1 MSASASITVTDIDRL
16 LPQTQCGKCG
26 HPGCRPYAEA
36 ILEGEAINRCPPG
49 GDATVVQLATLLKR
63 PTLPLEM
70 DAESPKAAVIREE
83 ECIGCTKCIKAC
95 PVDAILGAAKQM
107 HTVIEAECTG
117 CELCVAPCP
126 VDCIDIIAH
135 PGWQAAHIENDQD
148 LWLARRA
155 EQGRRRFEH
164 RNARL
169 ERQRQEKEARRRAR
183 MQARREPVEPAA
195 QTGQVASTSTPSTPP
210 PAAGNTRPPAAGN
223 TRARKAALSAT
234 IRRLEKRLAAAPDD
248 ADTQSALQHARQQ
261 MANLQTQSEAIADS
275 TSTADHAPTS
285 SLNSL
290 RIARSAA
297 KQRLALANRQL
308 AHARRQGGP
317 EDIAAAQTLV
327 ERAEKTWQDACQ
339 ALDNAE
345 RH

>member
-1 MSASASITVTDIDRL
+1 MSASASITVTEIDHL

-26 HPGCRPYAEA
+26 HPGCRPYAQA
-36 ILEGEAINRCPPG
+36 IVAGEAINRCPPG
-49 GDATVVQLATLLKR
+49 GDETVVQLAALLDR
-63 PTLPLEM
+63 PVVPLEV
-70 DAESPKAAVIREE
+70 DAESPKAAVIREA

-126 VDCIDIIAH
+126 VDCIDIVPH
-135 PGWQAAHIENDQD
+135 PVWPAARDEHAQSA
-148 LWLARRA
+148 WLAR
-155 EQGRRRFEH
+155 EQRFEN

-169 ERQRQEKEARRRAR
+169 ERQRQEKDARRRAR
-183 MQARREPVEPAA
+183 MQARQKPAEQPD
-195 QTGQVASTSTPSTPP
+195 QTEHVASTSPV
-210 PAAGNTRPPAAGN
+210 PASAPTGNM
-223 TRARKAALSAT
+223 RARKAAISAT
-234 IRRLEKRLAAAPDD
+234 VRRLEKRLASAPDD
-248 ADTQSALQHARQQ
+248 SDTQTSLKHARQQ
-261 MANLQTQSEAIADS
+261 LAELQTQGSAPVES
-275 TSTADHAPTS
+275 THEQGSAPSGT
-285 SLNSL
+285 LNSL

-317 EDIAAAQTLV
+317 QDIEAAQSQV
-327 ERAEKTWQDACQ
+327 AQAESTWQNACQ
-339 ALDNAE
+339 ALENAE

>member
-1 MSASASITVTDIDRL
+1 MSASASITVTDIDHL

-49 GDATVVQLATLLKR
+49 GEATVVQLAEMMDR
-63 PTLPLEM
+63 PVVPLEV
-70 DAESPKAAVIREE
+70 DAESPKAAVIRED
-83 ECIGCTKCIKAC
+83 ECIGCTKCLQAC
-95 PVDAILGAAKQM
+95 PVDAILGASKQM

-135 PGWQAAHIENDQD
+135 PGWQAASTEHEQND
-148 LWLARRA
+148 WLARRA
-155 EQGRRRFEH
+155 ELGRRRFEH

-169 ERQRQEKEARRRAR
+169 ERQREEKDARRRERMRAR
-183 MQARREPVEPAA
+183 QQQRREASEP
-195 QTGQVASTSTPSTPP
+195 TEHVPSTSAPAPSKP
-210 PAAGNTRPPAAGN
+210 AGNA
-223 TRARKAALSAT
+223 RARKAAISAT
-234 IRRLEKRLAAAPDD
+234 VRRLEKRLRQDPTNQEDQD
-248 ADTQSALQHARQQ
+248 ALARARQQ
-261 MANLQTQSEAIADS
+261 LADLQAQGETGTEPDDTQ
-275 TSTADHAPTS
+275 TTTPS
-285 SLNSL
+285 SNLNSL

-297 KQRLALANRQL
+297 RQRLALANRQL
-308 AHARRQGGP
+308 AHARRQGGAQ
-317 EDIAAAQTLV
+317 EIEAAQAQVTH
-327 ERAEKTWQDACQ
+327 AENTWQDACR

>member
-36 ILEGEAINRCPPG
+36 IAEGEAINRCPPG
-49 GDATVVQLATLLKR
+49 GEATVVQLAELMDR
-63 PTLPLEM
+63 PAVPLEV
-70 DAESPKAAVIREE
+70 DAESPKAAVIREA
-83 ECIGCTKCIKAC
+83 ECIGCTKCIQAC
-95 PVDAILGAAKQM
+95 PVDAILGASKQM

-126 VDCIDIIAH
+126 VDCIDIVAH
-135 PGWQAAHIENDQD
+135 PGWQAASTEREQND
-148 LWLARRA
+148 WLARRA
-155 EQGRRRFEH
+155 ELGRRRFEN

-169 ERQRQEKEARRRAR
+169 ERQREEKDARRRERMRAR
-183 MQARREPVEPAA
+183 QQQRSETKAPGEHV
-195 QTGQVASTSTPSTPP
+195 PSTAT
-210 PAAGNTRPPAAGN
+210 PATSKPAGNL
-223 TRARKAALSAT
+223 RARKAAISAT
-234 IRRLEKRLAAAPDD
+234 VRRLEKRLSTAPDNQ
-248 ADTQSALQHARQQ
+248 ADQSALEHARQQ
-261 MANLQTQSEAIADS
+261 LADLQAQSEADTRTDDNKQAIPASS
-275 TSTADHAPTS
+275 T
-285 SLNSL
+285 LNSL

-297 KQRLALANRQL
+297 RQRLALANRQL

-317 EDIAAAQTLV
+317 EDIATAQALV
-327 ERAEKTWQDACQ
+327 ERAENTWQDACR

>member
-26 HPGCRPYAEA
+26 HPGCHPYAEA
-36 ILEGEAINRCPPG
+36 IAEGEAINRCPPG
-49 GDATVVQLATLLKR
+49 GDATVAELATLLAR
-63 PTLPLEM
+63 PIVPLEM

-135 PGWQAAHIENDQD
+135 PGWQAANTEDEQN

-155 EQGRRRFEH
+155 EQGRRRFEN

-169 ERQRQEKEARRRAR
+169 ERQRLEKEARRRAR
-183 MQARREPVEPAA
+183 MQARREPAEPAM
-195 QTGQVASTSTPSTPP
+195 QTEQVASNSTPST
-210 PAAGNTRPPAAGN
+210 PPAAGN

-234 IRRLEKRLAAAPDD
+234 VRRLEKRLAAAPDD
-248 ADTQSALQHARQQ
+248 ADTQASLQHARQQ
-261 MANLQTQSEAIADS
+261 MADLQAQSQVTEGS
-275 TSTADHAPTS
+275 TVASEKAPAS

-345 RH
+345 HR

>member
-36 ILEGEAINRCPPG
+36 IAEGEAINRCPPG
-49 GDATVVQLATLLKR
+49 GDETVAELATLLER
-63 PTLPLEM
+63 PALPLEM
-70 DAESPKAAVIREE
+70 DAESPKAAVIRED
-83 ECIGCTKCIKAC
+83 ECIGCTKCIQAC

-126 VDCIDIIAH
+126 VDCIDIVPH
-135 PGWQAAHIENDQD
+135 PGWQATRDAREQKD
-148 LWLARRA
+148 WLARRA
-155 EQGRRRFEH
+155 ELGRRRFEN

-169 ERQRQEKEARRRAR
+169 ERQRQEKDARRRAR
-183 MQARREPVEPAA
+183 MQARQQPAEQMDQA
-195 QTGQVASTSTPSTPP
+195 APVASTSTPSTPAP
-210 PAAGNTRPPAAGN
+210 TGN

-234 IRRLEKRLAAAPDD
+234 VRRLEKRLTAAPDD
-248 ADTQSALQHARQQ
+248 ADTQASLKHARQQ
-261 MANLQTQSEAIADS
+261 LADLQTQGEASAASTDARDIAPS
-275 TSTADHAPTS
+275 S

-317 EDIAAAQTLV
+317 EDIEAAQAQIQ
-327 ERAEKTWQDACQ
+327 RAEKTWQDACQ

>member
-1 MSASASITVTDIDRL
+1 MSASASITVTDIDHL

-36 ILEGEAINRCPPG
+36 IVEGEAINRCPPG
-49 GDATVVQLATLLKR
+49 GETTIAELAELLARPVV
-63 PTLPLEM
+63 PLEV
-70 DAESPKAAVIREE
+70 DAESPKAAVIRED
-83 ECIGCTKCIKAC
+83 ECIGCTKCIQAC
-95 PVDAILGAAKQM
+95 PVDAILGASKQM

-126 VDCIDIIAH
+126 VDCIDIVAH
-135 PGWQAAHIENDQD
+135 PGWQATRDEREQKD
-148 LWLARRA
+148 WLARRA

-169 ERQRQEKEARRRAR
+169 ERQRQEKDARRRERMRAR
-183 MQARREPVEPAA
+183 QQSRSDDRKQSEHVP
-195 QTGQVASTSTPSTPP
+195 STSA
-210 PAAGNTRPPAAGN
+210 PASSRPAGNA
-223 TRARKAALSAT
+223 RARKAAISAT
-234 IRRLEKRLAAAPDD
+234 VRRLEKRLS
-248 ADTQSALQHARQQ
+248 ADPANQEDQNALERARQQ
-261 MANLQTQSEAIADS
+261 LADLQAQGDTGVGSTDS
-275 TSTADHAPTS
+275 AQDTASSS

-317 EDIAAAQTLV
+317 EDIEAAQALID
-327 ERAEKTWQDACQ
+327 RAEKTWQDACQ

>member
-26 HPGCRPYAEA
+26 HPGCRPYAQA
-36 ILEGEAINRCPPG
+36 IVAGEAINRCPPG
-49 GDATVVQLATLLKR
+49 GDETVVQLAALLDR
-63 PTLPLEM
+63 PVVPLEV
-70 DAESPKAAVIREE
+70 DAESPKAAVIREA

-126 VDCIDIIAH
+126 VDCIDIVPH
-135 PGWQAAHIENDQD
+135 PGWQAAREELEQKT
-148 LWLARRA
+148 WLSRRA
-155 EQGRRRFEH
+155 ELGRRRFEN

-169 ERQRQEKEARRRAR
+169 ERQRQEKDARRRAR
-183 MQARREPVEPAA
+183 MQARQTPAKPLDQNEPVDRAKPV
-195 QTGQVASTSTPSTPP
+195 TSTSGPSTPAP
-210 PAAGNTRPPAAGN
+210 AGN

-234 IRRLEKRLAAAPDD
+234 VRRLEKRLTAAPDD
-248 ADTQSALQHARQQ
+248 VDTQAALKHARQQ
-261 MANLQTQSEAIADS
+261 LADLQTQGEAPA
-275 TSTADHAPTS
+275 APTGAHDAVPS
-285 SLNSL
+285 STLNSL

-317 EDIAAAQTLV
+317 EDIEAAQALIQ
-327 ERAEKTWQDACQ
+327 RAEKTWQDACQ

>member
-26 HPGCRPYAEA
+26 HPGCRPYAES
-36 ILEGEAINRCPPG
+36 ILKGEAINRCPPG
-49 GDATVVQLATLLKR
+49 GDETVAELATLLER
-63 PTLPLEM
+63 PALPLEM
-70 DAESPKAAVIREE
+70 DAESPKAAVIRED

-126 VDCIDIIAH
+126 VDCIDIVPH
-135 PGWQAAHIENDQD
+135 PGWQATRDAREQKD
-148 LWLARRA
+148 WLARRA
-155 EQGRRRFEH
+155 ELGRRRFEN

-169 ERQRQEKEARRRAR
+169 ERQRQEKDARRRAR
-183 MQARREPVEPAA
+183 MQARQKPAEQMDQA
-195 QTGQVASTSTPSTPP
+195 APVASTSTPSTPAP
-210 PAAGNTRPPAAGN
+210 TGN

-234 IRRLEKRLAAAPDD
+234 VRRLEKHLAAAPDD
-248 ADTQSALQHARQQ
+248 SDTQTALQHARQQ
-261 MANLQTQSEAIADS
+261 LAGLQTQSETPVAS
-275 TSTADHAPTS
+275 TDTRDIVPSS

-308 AHARRQGGP
+308 AHARRQRGP
-317 EDIAAAQTLV
+317 EDIEAALALV
-327 ERAEKTWQDACQ
+327 ERAEKTWQEACQ
-339 ALDNAE
+339 ALENAE

>member
-1 MSASASITVTDIDRL
+1 MSASASITVTEIDHL

-36 ILEGEAINRCPPG
+36 IVAGEAINRCPPG
-49 GDATVVQLATLLKR
+49 GNDTVVALATLLDR
-63 PTLPLEM
+63 PVLPLEV
-70 DAESPKAAVIREE
+70 DAEQPKAAVIREA

-126 VDCIDIIAH
+126 VDCIDIVPH
-135 PGWQAAHIENDQD
+135 PGWLAANTEHEQND
-148 LWLARRA
+148 WLARRA
-155 EQGRRRFEH
+155 ELGRRRFEN

-169 ERQRQEKEARRRAR
+169 ERQREEKEARRRAR
-183 MQARREPVEPAA
+183 MRARQQPPAEPAE
-195 QTGQVASTSTPSTPP
+195 QTAHVASTSAPSTPAP
-210 PAAGNTRPPAAGN
+210 SGN

-234 IRRLEKRLAAAPDD
+234 VRRLEKRLAAAPDD
-248 ADTQSALQHARQQ
+248 NDTQAALTHARQQ
-261 MANLQTQSEAIADS
+261 LADIQAQNDAPAES
-275 TSTADHAPTS
+275 TVSQVSAPSS

-317 EDIAAAQTLV
+317 EDIEAAQALID
-327 ERAEKTWQDACQ
+327 RAEKTWQDACQ

-345 RH
+345 RP

>member
-1 MSASASITVTDIDRL
+1 MSASASITVTDTDIDRL

-26 HPGCRPYAEA
+26 HPGCRPYAKA

-49 GDATVVQLATLLKR
+49 GDATVAELATLLAR
-63 PTLPLEM
+63 PVVPLEM

-135 PGWQAAHIENDQD
+135 PGWQAANTEEEQA

-155 EQGRRRFEH
+155 EQGRRRFEN

-169 ERQRQEKEARRRAR
+169 ERQREEKEARRRER
-183 MQARREPVEPAA
+183 MQARRAPAEPAS
-195 QTGQVASTSTPSTPP
+195 QTEPVASTSTPSTPP
-210 PAAGNTRPPAAGN
+210 PAAGNTR
-223 TRARKAALSAT
+223 ARKAALSAT
-234 IRRLEKRLAAAPDD
+234 VRRLEKRLTAAPDD
-248 ADTQSALQHARQQ
+248 ADTQASLQHARQQ
-261 MANLQTQSEAIADS
+261 LADLQTQSEATKGS
-275 TSTADHAPTS
+275 TVAPEKAPAS

-317 EDIAAAQTLV
+317 EDIAAAQALV

-345 RH
+345 HP